1 VFTVDARGRELGR
14 GTTSLRARWLPELLE
29 TLGDFGTASLELVA
43 WELSLSEDDLAD
55 AKRQAISNGMI
66 EIAGRDPASDE
77 ETYRLT
83 RAARLR
89 N

>member
-1 VFTVDARGRELGR
+1 MAGGA
-14 GTTSLRARWLPELLE
+14 TSIGARWLPELLE

-43 WELSLSEDDLAD
+43 WELSLSEDELAE

-66 EIAGRDPASDE
+66 EVAGRDPGSDE

-83 RAARLR
+83 RAARRR

>member
-1 VFTVDARGRELGR
+1 VDPRSWETSG
-14 GTTSLRARWLPELLE
+14 GTTSGGARWLPELLE
-29 TLGDFGTASLELVA
+29 TLGEFETASLELVA
-43 WELSLSEDDLAD
+43 WELSLSEDELLG
-55 AKRQAISNGMI
+55 AKRHAISTGLI
-66 EIAGRDPASDE
+66 EVAGRDPGSEE

>member
-1 VFTVDARGRELGR
+1 MDQRGRETAG
-14 GTTSLRARWLPELLE
+14 GVTSLGARWLPELLE
-29 TLGDFGTASLELVA
+29 TLSEFGTASLELVA
-43 WELSLSEDDLAD
+43 WELSLSEEELLD
-55 AKRQAISNGMI
+55 ARRQAISNGLI
-66 EIAGRDPASDE
+66 EVAGRDRGSDE

>member
-1 VFTVDARGRELGR
+1 MVRGGASI
-14 GTTSLRARWLPELLE
+14 GARWLPELLE
-29 TLGDFGTASLELVA
+29 TLGDFGAASLGLVA
-43 WELSLSEDDLAD
+43 WELSLSEDELAD
-55 AKRQAISNGMI
+55 AKRHAISNGMI
-66 EIAGRDPASDE
+66 EVAGRDPGSDE